1 MRSLAPWICA
11 LAAFLLLGAALPAK
25 AQDAEEPVFKLT
37 GRYQN
42 LLVVS
47 GTEDPATQDTDT
59 LVFDMN
65 RLRLTPEFRF
75 SENFIFHADLDNEIF
90 IGNDIDSPAFQ
101 DYLNPWSYNDLWN
114 PSTDNEIS
122 GDLVYRLKL
131 HRAYAKLVTGR
142 WTLTLGRQQV
152 RFGSGRIWNPLDILN
167 PISPTFVEGAEDQK
181 GIDAFRA
188 EYYPGPATEITA
200 VYSPRREDDV
210 LDAAALVHADGIV
223 RFKTAVK
230 DTDIA
235 VLGGTVARRAVI
247 GLDAAGIL
255 KGGLLRGAVMHSRPE
270 DGDGFWLAGAG
281 YEYAFQNGLYTLFEY
296 FYNGNALNDNP
307 ELAQAYVETRIS
319 GMNGE
324 RYRLLANN
332 FLTLNAHYLGLAMGY
347 DITPL
352 VRADLFLIYDV
363 EGNGI
368 FISPTA
374 TWNMFQNT
382 DLSVSVMTG
391 CVFDG
396 SDPSDFEAFA
406 EHPLVS
412 VSLIRYF

>member
-1 MRSLAPWICA
+1 MRSPAPWICA
-11 LAAFLLLGAALPAK
+11 LAAFLLLGAALPAN

-42 LLVVS
+42 LLVAA
-47 GTEDPATQDTDT
+47 GTEDPEDQDTDT

-65 RLRLTPEFRF
+65 RVRLTPEFRF
-75 SENFIFHADLDNEIF
+75 SENFILHADVDNELF
-90 IGNDIDSPAFQ
+90 AGNDLDGPAFQ
-101 DYLNPWSYNDLWN
+101 EYLNPGSYNDLWN
-114 PSTDNEIS
+114 LSTDNELG
-122 GDLVYRLKL
+122 GDLVYRLRL
-131 HRAYAKLVTGR
+131 HRAYAKLVAGK

-200 VYSPRREDDV
+200 VYAPRREDDV
-210 LDAAALVHADGIV
+210 LDAAALVHADSIV
-223 RFKTAVK
+223 RFKTAYK
-230 DTDIA
+230 NTDIA

-255 KGGLLRGAVMHSRPE
+255 KGGLLRGAVMHSNPE

-281 YEYAFQNGLYTLFEY
+281 YEYAFQNGLYTLVEY
-296 FYNGNALNDNP
+296 FYNGNALNDDP
-307 ELAQAYVETRIS
+307 QLAEAYAETRIF
-319 GMNGE
+319 GMNEE
-324 RYRLLANN
+324 RYRMLANH

-391 CVFDG
+391 CVSEG
-396 SDPSDFEAFA
+396 SDESDFEAFA

>member
-1 MRSLAPWICA
+1 MRSIIPLIPA
-11 LAAFLLLGAALPAK
+11 LAAVLLLGAMLPAY

-42 LLVVS
+42 LLVAA
-47 GTEDPATQDTDT
+47 GTEDTAGQDTDT
-59 LVFDMN
+59 LVFDLN

-75 SENFIFHADLDNEIF
+75 SDNFILHADVDNELF
-90 IGNDIDSPAFQ
+90 VGNDLDGPAFQ

-114 PSTDNEIS
+114 PSTDNEIG

-131 HRAYAKLVTGR
+131 HRAYAKLVTGK

-200 VYSPRREDDV
+200 VYAPRREDDV
-210 LDAAALVHADGIV
+210 LDTSALVHADAIV
-223 RFKTAVK
+223 RFKTAWK
-230 DTDIA
+230 DTDLA

-247 GLDAAGIL
+247 GADAAGIL
-255 KGGLLRGAVMHSRPE
+255 KGGLLRAAVMHSKPE

-281 YEYAFQNGLYTLFEY
+281 YEYAFQNGLYTLVEY
-296 FYNGNALNDNP
+296 FYNGNALNDDP
-307 ELAQAYVETRIS
+307 ELAQAWAETRIQ
-319 GMNGE
+319 GMNEE
-324 RYRLLANN
+324 RYRLLSNH

-391 CVFDG
+391 CVSDG
-396 SDPSDFEAFA
+396 SDESDFEAFA